1 MKVKIQQ
8 MIFLILI
15 AVLAFPME
23 SLGQQRGKVINV
35 KDFKAEG
42 NGIHDDTP
50 AIQEAIRSA
59 SAGDTVLIPEGVFLV
74 KTIGLRSGVHVKS
87 QGILRQQLGTI
98 EEFTLEKQNS
108 NAPLIRGKD
117 VSDIKLILRLESI
130 NEGIYLTGSKN
141 ISISQSDL
149 TGDATKLR
157 SFAGILLYKCEG
169 VTIQQSKISHYGT
182 ARIATHTYQPGTG
195 IRILES
201 KKISMDDVEV
211 TFNGENGV
219 FIHHSQDIAVLNSVF
234 RFNGMSAIQ
243 VAFGNT
249 GVEKNYTFQNNIME
263 DNAAD
268 AIDINNRSDRGFW
281 DINCLIQDNIS
292 RRNGFVSG
300 KSTPDGSGIAT
311 LINISGVRMINNLA
325 EKNNRPALYIESCGE
340 IYAENNKADNQV
352 ELVLGL
358 QNLNLVRNE
367 LGNINLLANVKAQ
380 KISLQH
386 NKLNNISMPN
396 GVEVD
401 SLLVLNNEISNG
413 MMNFNMTGNVGFVGN
428 QISSQSE
435 NAVFLIVK
443 SNGISLENNEISS
456 LKSSA
461 IQIQK
466 SAQNISISGNLI
478 QSVNSCIIDNGA
490 EKLKITRN
498 KLVSLEGGKSRFTLE
513 SNNPNQL
520 FLSGNE
526 HVGNGTSKTVL
537 FRGKGTAFVEG
548 EKYTEGVPAYGD
560 IKIANKGM

>member
-1 MKVKIQQ
+1 MKVKVQQ
-8 MIFLILI
+8 MIFLILV

-23 SLGQQRGKVINV
+23 SLGQQTGKVINV
-35 KDFKAEG
+35 KDFMAEG

-59 SAGDTVLIPEGVFLV
+59 SPGDTVLIPDGIFLV
-74 KTIGLRSGVHVKS
+74 KTIGLKSGVHIKS
-87 QGILRQQLGTI
+87 HGILRQQLAEI
-98 EEFTLEKQNS
+98 EEFSVERQNS
-108 NAPLIRGKD
+108 SAPLIRGKD
-117 VSDIKLILRLESI
+117 VSDIYLNLKLESK

-141 ISISQSDL
+141 ISINHSEL
-149 TGDATKLR
+149 TGNGTKLR
-157 SFAGILLYKCEG
+157 SFSGILMYKCSF
-169 VTIQQSKISHYGT
+169 VTINHTKVSHYGT
-182 ARIATHTYQPGTG
+182 PRVATNSYQPGTG

-201 KKISMDDVEV
+201 KQISIRDSEIQY
-211 TFNGENGV
+211 NGENGV
-219 FIHHSQDIAVLNSVF
+219 FIHHSPDVAVLNSVF

-249 GVEKNYTFQNNIME
+249 GVEKNYTFRNNIME

-281 DINCLIQDNIS
+281 DINCLIEDNTT

-311 LINISGVRMINNLA
+311 LINVSGVRIVNNSA
-325 EKNNRPALYIESCGE
+325 EKNNRPALYIENCGD
-340 IYAENNKADNQV
+340 IQAENNKADNQV

-358 QNLNLVRNE
+358 LNLNLVRNE
-367 LGNINLLANVKAQ
+367 FGNINLLANVKAR

-401 SLLVLNNEISNG
+401 SLLVLNNEISHG
-413 MMNFNMTGNVGFVGN
+413 MMNFNMTGNVAFVRN

-443 SNGISLENNEISS
+443 ARSISLEYNEIIS

-466 SAQNISISGNLI
+466 SARNVSISGNYI

-490 EKLKITRN
+490 EKLQITRN
-498 KLVSLEGGKSRFTLE
+498 KLVSLEGGKSRYTLE

-526 HVGNGTSKTVL
+526 HIGSVTSKAVL

-548 EKYTEGVPAYGD
+548 EKHTEGVPAYGD